1 MMTDDQLKAI
11 NDLKKQIENLRKQFR
26 YIESS
31 CPCDMKYNGIKFNG
45 KLALCKV
52 FVGNDIDMTS
62 GSDRVLVEFDEE
74 MKMAVLQV
82 LHSRLTILENKFNNL
97 TIGNQ

>member
-1 MMTDDQLKAI
+1 MTYDELQEI

-31 CPCDMKYNGIKFNG
+31 CPYDVKYDGKKFHG

-62 GSDRVLVEFDEE
+62 GGDRVLVEFDEE

-82 LHSRLTILENKFNNL
+82 LHSRLTIFENEFNNL